1 MLFCEK
7 KFTVLTKHGPSP
19 GPHGPEH
26 GGAGQGEHA
35 LLLHAL
41 TRWRGTGH
49 TTTPLVLS
57 YGAPARP
64 HSNVASAGGS
74 DFIIR
79 HFLTRPPIALL
90 PSCTQEINSVSPLI
104 FPQTIDL
111 RFIASL
117 AEPSLTTFPLSLAP
131 KTPNQ
136 RERIGEGRRKGRA
149 VERRERENQ
158 VDLPSSI

>member
-1 MLFCEK
+1 MHLLFFK
-7 KFTVLTKHGPSP
+7 FFFTVLTKHGPSP

-41 TRWRGTGH
+41 TRGRGTGH

-79 HFLTRPPIALL
+79 HFLTRPQS
-90 PSCTQEINSVSPLI
+90 PSSPAVPKKSIL
-104 FPQTIDL
+104 FLSFFSQTIDL
-111 RFIASL
+111 RFIASQNL
-117 AEPSLTTFPLSLAP
+117 LSPHFLSL
-131 KTPNQ
+131 
-136 RERIGEGRRKGRA
+136 
-149 VERRERENQ
+149 
-158 VDLPSSI
+158 